1 MPFLAT
7 KIISAMLLPPM
18 NILILSGIGLLL
30 LKRRP
35 RLGRNILI
43 VSWLLLYTLSTS
55 MVSRALVQSVESIP
69 PLRPETLS
77 SNTDVDAI
85 VVLSGGQYCDAPE
98 YGEDSPDGGVLE
110 RMRYGAFLH
119 RKTHKPVFVT
129 GGKPSEAGTL
139 AAGVVMQRSLQN
151 DFHIPVLGAETQ
163 STTTWE
169 NAAFSAPLLRE
180 HGVQKIYLV
189 THAVHMPRSVK
200 VFEQAGLQVVPAPTR
215 FATSCKTDIRDF
227 LPRSSSLSASN
238 YALYEWIGR
247 AWYWVRH
254 TLLSDASHR
263 AG

>member
-1 MPFLAT
+1 MTFLAT
-7 KIISAMLLPPM
+7 KIIGALLLPPM

-43 VSWLLLYTLSTS
+43 VSWLILYALSTS
-55 MVSRALVQSVESIP
+55 IVSRVLVQSIETVP
-69 PLRPETLS
+69 PLQPETLTS
-77 SNTDVDAI
+77 HTDVDAI
-85 VVLSGGQYCDAPE
+85 VVLSGGQYCNAPE

-129 GGKPSEAGTL
+129 GGKPGDAGTL
-139 AAGVVMQRSLQN
+139 AAGVVMQRSLRN
-151 DFHIPVLGAETQ
+151 DFQIPVLGAETK

-180 HGVQKIYLV
+180 QGVQKIYLV
-189 THAVHMPRSVK
+189 THAVHMPRSIE

-215 FATSCKTDIRDF
+215 FFTSCKTDIRNF

-247 AWYWVRH
+247 VWYWLRQMW
-254 TLLSDASHR
+254 
-263 AG
+263 